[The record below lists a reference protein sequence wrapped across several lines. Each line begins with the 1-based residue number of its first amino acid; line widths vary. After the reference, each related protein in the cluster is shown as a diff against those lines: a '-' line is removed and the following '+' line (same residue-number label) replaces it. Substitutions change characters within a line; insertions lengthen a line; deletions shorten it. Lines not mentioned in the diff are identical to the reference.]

1 MSDNEVGVCA
11 CVDAYHVDDEVDEG
25 LLALAGHGVVG
36 RVDAVEGVVQRG
48 EDQANVGRH
57 RRQDVSEGVAT

>member
-1 MSDNEVGVCA
+1 M
-11 CVDAYHVDDEVDEG
+11 
-25 LLALAGHGVVG
+25 VG

-57 RRQDVSEGVAT
+57 GRQNVAEVVATRKREIEERVRGNTTHDETKTNCNVWATYRVST